1 MCFLKIWMSQHHQ
14 TWSLSLKMSHY
25 VISTL
30 KLLFTELCIYKK
42 LEHHKLAKIR
52 FLYTFNTIKHGGRGG
67 SKCPRHFKMF
77 VAAAGAYQWPR
88 FFLLFLYIYIPI
100 YQDLTK
106 NLGFPAIL
114 APQKRS
120 LKKMTP
126 PWLSMT
132 PIFLS
137 QNLFLL

>member
-1 MCFLKIWMSQHHQ
+1 M
-14 TWSLSLKMSHY
+14 
-25 VISTL
+25 
-30 KLLFTELCIYKK
+30 
-42 LEHHKLAKIR
+42 EHNKLAKIR

-132 PIFLS
+132 PIFFITESVSPIKMWMFAKKNNRAL
-137 QNLFLL
+137 NLYFRPFFKIFWIFFFLEAP

>member
-1 MCFLKIWMSQHHQ
+1 MSQHHQ

-67 SKCPRHFKMF
+67 SSSKCPRHFKMF
-77 VAAAGAYQWPR
+77 VAAAGAYQW
-88 FFLLFLYIYIPI
+88 
-100 YQDLTK
+100 
-106 NLGFPAIL
+106 PAIL

-132 PIFLS
+132 PIFFITES
-137 QNLFLL
+137 VSPIKMWMFAKNQSSKSLFLTVLRQF